1 MNILL
6 LHGINLNMFGQR
18 DSKQYGT
25 ISFAQI
31 EERAQALAK
40 ELGASLESFQT
51 NFEGEM
57 VERLH
62 RAHREATDAVVIN
75 PGAWTHYSIGL
86 RDALEILSVPVIE
99 VHMSNIHRREPFR
112 EHSVITAVATGQICG
127 FGVESYLL
135 GIRAAA
141 ALAAAGS
148 KRV

>member
-25 ISFAQI
+25 ITFAQI
-31 EERAQALAK
+31 EERARALAG
-40 ELGASLESFQT
+40 ELGVSLESFQT

-86 RDALEILSVPVIE
+86 RDALEILAVPVVE

-112 EHSVITAVATGQICG
+112 EHSVLTAVATGQICG
-127 FGVESYLL
+127 FGVESYMI
-135 GIRAAA
+135 GIRAAV
-141 ALAAAGS
+141 ALARAGA

>member
-31 EERAQALAK
+31 EERAQALAV
-40 ELGASLESFQT
+40 ELGVSLESFQT

-62 RAHREATDAVVIN
+62 RAHREAADAVVIN

-86 RDALEILSVPVIE
+86 RDALEILSVPVVE

-127 FGVESYLL
+127 FGVESYLI
-135 GIRAAA
+135 GIRAAV
-141 ALAAAGS
+141 ALAASGA
-148 KRV
+148 KRA